1 MQPVQSFGVAKTNA
15 VVFTIVNILIPLQ
28 TYYTYH
34 IHRVLCKLFHTLK
47 SKISEIMCISMWQI
61 HFVWQTLLLFH
72 EILSPF
78 M

>member
-28 TYYTYH
+28 TCYTYH
-34 IHRVLCKLFHTLK
+34 IHRVLFCTLK
-47 SKISEIMCISMWQI
+47 SKIREIMCIGMWQI